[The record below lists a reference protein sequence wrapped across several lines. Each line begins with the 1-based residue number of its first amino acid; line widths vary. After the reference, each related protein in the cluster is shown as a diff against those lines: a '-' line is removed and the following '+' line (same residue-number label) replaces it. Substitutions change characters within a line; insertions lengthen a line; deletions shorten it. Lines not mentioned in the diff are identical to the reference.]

1 MRIKFLE
8 TCQSDV
14 PHMPFQAGQIVTLS
28 SVDVPVAF
36 RSYVKRGQ
44 AIILTED
51 VTERAVEPE
60 MEQPEAPKVK
70 GRTRVERLDK

>member
-8 TCQSDV
+8 TCASDN
-14 PHMPFQAGQIVTLS
+14 PSMPFQAGQIVTLP
-28 SVDVPVAF
+28 SVDIPTAF

-44 AIILTED
+44 AIILPED

-60 MEQPEAPKVK
+60 IEQPEAPKVK